1 MNRDDNKSHVVLR
14 NHVRQHR
21 ARLDMTQEELAD
33 RVHVRRQTILALE
46 KERYVPST
54 ILAFRIAVVLGMRVD
69 ELFELA
75 DKEKTG

>member
-1 MNRDDNKSHVVLR
+1 MKENSNKSTPILR

-46 KERYVPST
+46 KERYVPSA
-54 ILAFRIAVVLGMRVD
+54 ILAFRIAAVLGMRVD
-69 ELFELA
+69 GLFELA
-75 DKEKTG
+75 DEEERL